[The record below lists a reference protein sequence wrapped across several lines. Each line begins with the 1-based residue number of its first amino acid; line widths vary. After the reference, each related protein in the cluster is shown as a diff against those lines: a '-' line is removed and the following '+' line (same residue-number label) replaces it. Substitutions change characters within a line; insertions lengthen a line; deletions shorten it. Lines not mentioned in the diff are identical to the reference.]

1 MNPSSSKSS
10 PLLVLAAWVI
20 VAIPLSWGLYQ
31 SVIKSKPLFTQ
42 ASPPSVSPTAPA
54 K

>member
-1 MNPSSSKSS
+1 MSAETRPTSN
-10 PLLVLAAWVI
+10 LLVVAAWVF

-31 SVIKSKPLFTQ
+31 SIIKSKPLFSGARAPAQ
-42 ASPPSVSPTAPA
+42 APA